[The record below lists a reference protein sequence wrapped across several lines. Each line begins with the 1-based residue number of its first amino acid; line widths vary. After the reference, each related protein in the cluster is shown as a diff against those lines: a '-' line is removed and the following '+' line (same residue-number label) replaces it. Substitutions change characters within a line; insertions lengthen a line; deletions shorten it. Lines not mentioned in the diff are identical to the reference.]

1 MRVINGFFTYIRIV
15 GRMSKRARKANV
27 TISVNNNIERALRQF
42 RKKLDREGVS
52 RDAKRKVYF
61 ESPTAKRRKRYLRAV
76 KQNWI
81 RMATSKLI

>member
-1 MRVINGFFTYIRIV
+1 MN
-15 GRMSKRARKANV
+15 KKARKANV
-27 TISVNNNIERALRQF
+27 TVSVNNNVERALRQF
-42 RKKLDREGVS
+42 RKKLDRDGVT
-52 RDAKRKVYF
+52 RDAKRTAYF